1 MFLNFWQPSISS
13 PTNSRENM
21 LGLVKLSRKMAAAL
35 FFLTCFDS
43 LVIWVHCATK
53 AEVDQHLQMGMQLIA
68 KGQYSDALSHFH
80 SAIDADPSNYMS
92 YYKRATVFLALSRS
106 RPALSDLDKVIQLKP
121 DFSQARVKRGV
132 VLLKQGKLD
141 EAHIDLEKAVAK
153 EPGNEEAVRAYTM
166 IDPIQQMLDDIEELM
181 KYRNYQPAIDKITEV
196 LEQVPWYPR
205 LRELRAEAYM
215 GVGNT
220 IHAISDIKS
229 MTKLTTDNT
238 VGFHK
243 LALLHY
249 QLGESEEALME
260 IRECLKLDPEHKDCY
275 PFYKSLKKV
284 AKAISA
290 AQEAQ
295 NTQDWEECV
304 AQAKK
309 VLKNEPTI
317 QRVRFHGYDKLCHCQ
332 LQGGFDLKAA
342 RKSCSD
348 ALQILEEPRI
358 FCDRADAYLND
369 EMYDEA
375 VNDFRKA
382 LELDENFQRAK
393 EGLER
398 AQKRQKQAQKRDY
411 YKILGVKRNA
421 RKKEIKKAY
430 RKLAQKWHPD
440 NFQDEDEKK
449 RAEKKFMDIASA
461 NEVLTDDDMR
471 QKFDNG
477 EDPLDPEEQ
486 RGGGNPFQGGHP
498 FHFRG
503 NPFGG
508 GFPGGGGGHS
518 FKFHFN

>member
-1 MFLNFWQPSISS
+1 
-13 PTNSRENM
+13 
-21 LGLVKLSRKMAAAL
+21 
-35 FFLTCFDS
+35 
-43 LVIWVHCATK
+43 
-53 AEVDQHLQMGMQLIA
+53 
-68 KGQYSDALSHFH
+68 
-80 SAIDADPSNYMS
+80 
-92 YYKRATVFLALSRS
+92 
-106 RPALSDLDKVIQLKP
+106 
-121 DFSQARVKRGV
+121 
-132 VLLKQGKLD
+132 
-141 EAHIDLEKAVAK
+141 
-153 EPGNEEAVRAYTM
+153 
-166 IDPIQQMLDDIEELM
+166 
-181 KYRNYQPAIDKITEV
+181 
-196 LEQVPWYPR
+196 
-205 LRELRAEAYM
+205 M

-332 LQGGFDLKAA
+332 LQGGFDLKDA

-369 EMYDEA
+369 EMYDE
-375 VNDFRKA
+375 VRNDIDFDFSNASLLTK
-382 LELDENFQRAK
+382 LGELLNF
-393 EGLER
+393 
-398 AQKRQKQAQKRDY
+398 
-411 YKILGVKRNA
+411 
-421 RKKEIKKAY
+421 
-430 RKLAQKWHPD
+430 
-440 NFQDEDEKK
+440 F
-449 RAEKKFMDIASA
+449 
-461 NEVLTDDDMR
+461 
-471 QKFDNG
+471 
-477 EDPLDPEEQ
+477 
-486 RGGGNPFQGGHP
+486 
-498 FHFRG
+498 
-503 NPFGG
+503 
-508 GFPGGGGGHS
+508 
-518 FKFHFN
+518 